1 MGRLVTI
8 QQAAAVIKE
17 KDSATALTPYII
29 RTYIWSGAIQ
39 TKMSGG
45 KYKFDLA
52 EVEKMNRMRTIP
64 QALKEFKTK
73 NPDTA
78 LTEYELRKDVVS
90 GVIPSQTLG
99 KRLVSMDDVEN
110 FYGAGGEKSGS
121 SRERKGL
128 V

>member
-8 QQAAAVIKE
+8 QQAAAAVKK
-17 KDSATALTPYII
+17 KDPATALTPYII
-29 RTYIWSGAIQ
+29 RTGIWSGAIQ

-45 KYKFDLA
+45 KYKFDLS
-52 EVEKMNRMRTIP
+52 EVEKINRMRTIP
-64 QALKEFKTK
+64 QAHKEFKQK
-73 NPDTA
+73 HPDTA

-99 KRLVSMDDVEN
+99 KRLVSMDDVERYYQMESEIN
-110 FYGAGGEKSGS
+110 IIKN
-121 SRERKGL
+121 